1 MTDMQNSSMTNTE
14 FIPHSRPMLG
24 VEEIEAVSAVIKS
37 GQIAEGGVVGEFE
50 SKFAQRLGVNQA
62 VATNSGTAA
71 LHLALLA
78 MDIGCDDEV
87 IMPSYVCTALL
98 NAVRYVGASPVF
110 AEIDPA
116 TFNIDPVDVK
126 KRLTRSTRAIIVPHL
141 FGLAADLDG
150 LSALGVPIIEDCAQ
164 SVGGDLNDK
173 SPGTFCEA
181 GIFSFYATKVM
192 TCGEGGMVVSN
203 SKEFADRIRDLKT
216 YDEKDNYE
224 PRFNYK
230 MTDIH
235 AAVGLRQLD
244 RLDAFVQRRRAIAQ
258 RYRSAFSFPGPALPP
273 DDPTHIYFR
282 FVIGLKTNS
291 QPLISQL
298 SNKGIGCARPIH
310 LPLHQ
315 YLNIA
320 GYPITD
326 TAWKT
331 TLSIPIYP
339 ALSDE
344 AVQRIIDIVSNTLK
358 QA

>member
-244 RLDAFVQRRRAIAQ
+244 RLDAF
-258 RYRSAFSFPGPALPP
+258 
-273 DDPTHIYFR
+273 HIYFR